1 MKKKRLMS
9 CMMAG
14 LLLGMSL
21 TGCGGSDGQQ
31 ELSAIGQP
39 ACSFCLVRGAEN
51 REGKEAM
58 LGEEHGESFF
68 DCVTNSPSRNTTDGS
83 PS

>member
-31 ELSAIGQP
+31 EQENASAESNSDKPFAGQEITF
-39 ACSFCLVRGAEN
+39 ADTGAGDWEDT
-51 REGKEAM
+51 
-58 LGEEHGESFF
+58 L
-68 DCVTNSPSRNTTDGS
+68 
-83 PS
+83 